1 MMGLDN
7 SGPTWTQGT
16 CWENHDMV
24 PVLNPSN
31 AEDIPLHWSQKLRRN
46 EKLEPKL
53 VTCEQVNKL
62 ISVWAWHLLF
72 HPERVKVT
80 VFSWRMKE

>member
-1 MMGLDN
+1 
-7 SGPTWTQGT
+7 
-16 CWENHDMV
+16 MV

-62 ISVWAWHLLF
+62 ISVWTWHLLF